1 MNALQKFEYITQWYA
16 TNCNHETSKL
26 KEQNNSR
33 LVSHVET
40 IIGEP
45 IPNDLKE
52 LFEKYDGEENSGY
65 GAFIGHS
72 LINLEELIEELNFSR
87 SSMKPENPYISDPD
101 KSQIL
106 VDSLNS
112 LYRSIIPKR
121 WGLFKKK
128 WYKLVYKLSKNSSEG
143 PYFYRDK
150 NTSDREYEIPRLTT
164 EQENRSRNLIKQLQ
178 ELERESYNWD
188 YVECTLYGYDSYSFE
203 RKFYNFDDG
212 LSSYPERCIKTID
225 FHFGW
230 LPLIKDHGGNFI
242 GIDLDPD
249 ERGTKGQVIVYG
261 RDEKLMFVLANSWE
275 EFLDLVLG
283 IIKQK
288 PADLLESS
296 HLHNFFR
303 AFIVKR

>member
-128 WYKLVYKLSKNSSEG
+128 WYKLVYNLSKNSSEG

-150 NTSDREYEIPRLTT
+150 NTSDKEYEIPRLTT
-164 EQENRSRNLIKQLQ
+164 KQENRSRNLIKQLQ